1 MATRNAVLH
10 CNKLQILS
18 DRIQVLSVWS
28 KGLCDV
34 NLWKSRSSSKG
45 VFVAD
50 WQSSVFR
57 HGGGRI
63 KMSDLPKK
71 KSPGSMRFLF
81 WGHLQCMPKLSHSH
95 STTCW
100 QEEVRHKS
108 VIFLWCDFFFI
119 YIYQI
124 KLLFSTVLRHPKAT
138 GWRWARVRGH
148 FHCCLQ
154 LQVLY
159 NFLCIILLQ
168 TTQMSI
174 KVTL

>member
-108 VIFLWCDFFFI
+108 VIFLWCDFFYIFI
-119 YIYQI
+119 RLNYYSPLFSVILRPPGGGEPGCEVTFIAACSFKFFIISYALYYF
-124 KLLFSTVLRHPKAT
+124 KLLK
-138 GWRWARVRGH
+138 
-148 FHCCLQ
+148 CQ
-154 LQVLY
+154 
-159 NFLCIILLQ
+159 
-168 TTQMSI
+168 
-174 KVTL
+174 